1 MEVNFWQKYSA
12 DGLKVIAIDSD
23 SGDVEDIPGLTAY
36 VDWLGPPTF
45 PVATEPA
52 GTGSYGEFSAIYEG
66 SNPFPVDIIID
77 KAGMVRCIA
86 REYDPFAMDQMVQ
99 QLLAE

>member
-1 MEVNFWQKYSA
+1 MEVNFWQKYQA

-23 SGDVEDIPGLTAY
+23 SGDVADVPGLTAY

-45 PVATEPA
+45 PVATEAA
-52 GTGSYGEFSAIYEG
+52 GQGTYAQFSAIYEG

-77 KAGMVRCIA
+77 KQGIVRYIA
-86 REYDPFAMDQMVQ
+86 REYDPFAMDQLVQ
-99 QLLAE
+99 ELLAE